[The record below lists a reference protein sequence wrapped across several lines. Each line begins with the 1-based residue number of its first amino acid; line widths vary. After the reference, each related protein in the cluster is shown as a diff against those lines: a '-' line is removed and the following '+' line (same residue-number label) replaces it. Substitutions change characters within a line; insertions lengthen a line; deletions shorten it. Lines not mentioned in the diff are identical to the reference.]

1 MVEKENRKFSERV
14 KETVD
19 NAKSKVKS
27 VAKKTDDYVKKNPW
41 KVAGIA
47 AGVGALAG
55 GIAGFLFGRKKK
67 KE

>member
-27 VAKKTDDYVKKNPW
+27 AAKKTDDFVKKNPW
-41 KVAGIA
+41 KSISIA
-47 AGVGALAG
+47 AGIGALAG
-55 GIAGFLFGRKKK
+55 GIAGFIFGRKKK